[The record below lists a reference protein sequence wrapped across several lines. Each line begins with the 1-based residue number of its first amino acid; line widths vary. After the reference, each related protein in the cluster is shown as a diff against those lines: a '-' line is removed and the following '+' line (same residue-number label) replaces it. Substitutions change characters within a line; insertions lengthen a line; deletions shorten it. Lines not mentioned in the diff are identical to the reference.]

1 MKVELTEKEIR
12 TVIEAL
18 EDKATGIKLVV
29 KATRMTEG
37 LSMSEE
43 KELNNMLNKADELMN
58 LSKQI
63 YYSSIGK
70 GDA

>member
-12 TVIEAL
+12 IIIEAL
-18 EDKATGIKLVV
+18 EDKATRIIA
-29 KATRMTEG
+29 KATRLTE
-37 LSMSEE
+37 SEREE
-43 KELNNMLNKADELMN
+43 KELNDMSNKADELMR